1 MRFEGKVAVVT
12 GAGQGI
18 GRAIAL
24 AFAREGAD
32 VVIYEINL
40 KTAKEVADEIKSL
53 GRRALVIKCD
63 VSNSEDVSQA
73 TKKVLDN
80 FNKIDIL
87 VNNAGISVVSRAE
100 ETTEA
105 MWDSCI
111 DINLKGPFLC
121 SQAIGRQMLKQKQGK
136 IVNLSSCA
144 AYAHSPQTA
153 AHAASKGGLRE
164 LTKALAVEWAQ
175 YNVNVNSVSPGVVW
189 TPVVE
194 RIDKEKPYHFRGRM
208 KRTPLKRFPTSEE
221 VAEAVL
227 FLASSAADS
236 MVGADI
242 VIDGGQLSLNSC
254 YTWPEE

>member
-1 MRFEGKVAVVT
+1 MRFEDKVAVVT

-40 KTAKEVADEIKSL
+40 KTAKEVADEIKAL
-53 GRRALVIKCD
+53 GRQALVIKCD
-63 VSNSEDVSQA
+63 VSNIEDVSQA
-73 TKKVLDN
+73 TKKALDN
-80 FNKIDIL
+80 FKKIDIL
-87 VNNAGISVVSRAE
+87 VNNAGISLVMPAL

-105 MWDSCI
+105 MWNSCI
-111 DINLKGPFLC
+111 DIMLKGPFLC
-121 SQAIGRQMLKQKQGK
+121 SQAIGRQMIERRQGK

-144 AYAHSPQTA
+144 AYAHSPQTT
-153 AHAASKGGLRE
+153 AHAAAKGGLRE

-194 RIDKEKPYHFRGRM
+194 KVDKEKPYHFRGRM
-208 KRTPLKRFPTSEE
+208 KRTPLKRFPTMEE
-221 VAEAVL
+221 VAESVL
-227 FLASSAADS
+227 FLASPAADS

-254 YTWPEE
+254 YTWPDE